1 MDNQFKKSLIGLKV
15 GKKSSNNF
23 LFKLISFAL
32 PSCFYRVP
40 SRLTSNWGCL
50 LDFITEIGKAAIA
63 LFIVVDPFG
72 NIPIFMGLTEN
83 VSEPKKKKLY
93 NTAVIV
99 GTVLLLV
106 FAFTGT
112 EILTLFGLSIYSF
125 EVAGGILLLIIAIR
139 ILVSGNMHE
148 NVESPESLGAVPIAI
163 PLLVGPGAITTT
175 IFSIQLDETAVPAIL
190 AVIIVMAITWVILR
204 YIDKIYKL
212 LGKTGSIIIARVMAL
227 LIAGI
232 AVQYILTGLTHFLVL
247 SH

>member
-1 MDNQFKKSLIGLKV
+1 
-15 GKKSSNNF
+15 
-23 LFKLISFAL
+23 
-32 PSCFYRVP
+32 
-40 SRLTSNWGCL
+40 
-50 LDFITEIGKAAIA
+50 LDFISEVGRAAIA
-63 LFIVVDPFG
+63 LFIIVDPFG

-83 VSEPKKKKLY
+83 VPESKRKKIY

-99 GTVLLLV
+99 GTILLLV

-112 EILTLFGLSIYSF
+112 EILNIFGLSIYSF

-139 ILVSGNMHE
+139 ILIMGSMHE

-175 IFSIQLDETAVPAIL
+175 IFSIQLDETAIPAIL

-204 YIDKIYKL
+204 YIDGIYKL

-227 LIAGI
+227 LIAAI
-232 AVQYILTGLTHFLVL
+232 AVQYILTGITHFLL
-247 SH
+247 LTH